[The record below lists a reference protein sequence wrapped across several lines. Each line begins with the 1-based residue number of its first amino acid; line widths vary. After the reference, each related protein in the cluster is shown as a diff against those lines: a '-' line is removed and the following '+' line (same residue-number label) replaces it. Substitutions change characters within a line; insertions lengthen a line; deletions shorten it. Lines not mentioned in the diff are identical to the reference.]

1 MLARA
6 WRFKSSS
13 GQDSRLRNVL
23 SDLGPPEGG
32 LLSRVS
38 KLQHQERYSHKQAL
52 RRAGSGQSPGG
63 RAGDSD
69 GPGSEGRGGLLA
81 ESSRVEKAAQ
91 AMSPRVGF
99 NVRRMPEEHAGGQA
113 LDNSSPLHILC
124 GMEAAVKN
132 ITLALDEKII
142 RKGRKYATKHNL
154 TLNSLVR
161 KLLEKTVES
170 DSSDWLEEA
179 FRKMDKVKLPAG
191 ISKWKREDLYR
202 A

>member
-1 MLARA
+1 M
-6 WRFKSSS
+6 
-13 GQDSRLRNVL
+13 
-23 SDLGPPEGG
+23 
-32 LLSRVS
+32 
-38 KLQHQERYSHKQAL
+38 
-52 RRAGSGQSPGG
+52 
-63 RAGDSD
+63 
-69 GPGSEGRGGLLA
+69 
-81 ESSRVEKAAQ
+81 
-91 AMSPRVGF
+91 
-99 NVRRMPEEHAGGQA
+99 
-113 LDNSSPLHILC
+113 
-124 GMEAAVKN
+124 KN